1 MNLIREESVYRK
13 RKKWCKGGR
22 RETEEEEEGGERV
35 MYLSEPVCERSPTV
49 TEKECIVYHCILR
62 AIRPGQS

>member
-1 MNLIREESVYRK
+1 MYRGRERNGVRK
-13 RKKWCKGGR
+13 VE
-22 RETEEEEEGGERV
+22 ETEEEEEEGGERV
-35 MYLSEPVCERSPTV
+35 MYLSEPVCERSPTL